1 MNLSRY
7 FTLVELIHSNTAKA
21 EGIDNRPGAREIESL
36 RALCTAVLD
45 PLRALGGHPVKVN
58 SGYRGPALNQRI
70 KGAKNSQHLT
80 GQAADIQSPGVA
92 VLELFKMVI
101 RSRLPFDQI
110 IYEVKG
116 ASKWVHVS
124 HNPGANRGEILLARF
139 GANGKVM
146 YPRITAQQA
155 LEMTEP
161 VTRGMD
167 LAGEPGYEETA
178 DEPEPEA
185 PMARGL
191 REAAPA
197 RTRTRSPKA
206 PGAMKGPARKA
217 RAPKK
222 AAPRRSA
229 TKKTAARKTAAR
241 KSTARNATVRKSAAK
256 KGAGGKARPM
266 KTTRKKAPSATKRTT
281 KAAEKRSAPARKA
294 ATRAT
299 VKRRAAAKPGKRPV
313 ASRARRR

>member
-1 MNLSRY
+1 MNLSRF
-7 FTLVELIHSNTAKA
+7 FTLDELTYSQTAAA
-21 EGIDNRPGAREIESL
+21 ERIDNRPGTREIESL

-45 PLRALGGHPVKVN
+45 PLRDLIGRPIKVN
-58 SGYRGPALNQRI
+58 SGYRGPALNLRI
-70 KGAKNSQHLT
+70 KGATKSQHLT

-124 HNPGANRGEILLARF
+124 HNPGANRGEILLAKF
-139 GANGKVM
+139 GADGKVT
-146 YPRITAQQA
+146 YPRITDQQA

-161 VTRGMD
+161 VTRGMGF
-167 LAGEPGYEETA
+167 AGEPGYVETA
-178 DEPEPEA
+178 DEPEYEA

-197 RTRTRSPKA
+197 RARTRSPKPPVA
-206 PGAMKGPARKA
+206 RKAPARKA

-222 AAPRRSA
+222 AAPRRPA
-229 TKKTAARKTAAR
+229 TKKTTTKKTAARKTAAR
-241 KSTARNATVRKSAAK
+241 KTASRKSTARKATARKTPPKSATAK
-256 KGAGGKARPM
+256 KSAPRTTKNTKAAVAASGKAR
-266 KTTRKKAPSATKRTT
+266 A
-281 KAAEKRSAPARKA
+281 
-294 ATRAT
+294 
-299 VKRRAAAKPGKRPV
+299 
-313 ASRARRR
+313 ARRRV